1 MELTETGRLL
11 SGRYRLST
19 VIGRGGMG
27 VVWQARDELLKRD
40 VAVKELVWPP
50 HFTEAEQE
58 IACRRAVREAQ
69 MAGRLAHVN
78 VVRIYDILEE
88 DGHPWIIMELLPY
101 QSLRDLVRAD
111 GPLAPARAARIGL
124 GVLAAL
130 GAAHAEGVLH
140 RDVKPANILVGPD
153 GRVVLTDFGIARAV
167 DSPTLTAAGA
177 LVGSPSYIAPER
189 ARGGLSSPAGDLW
202 GLGASLYAAVEGHPP
217 FERDAPLATLTAVV
231 LDEPEEAVHAGP
243 LWPVIS
249 GLLRKDPDERFDAA
263 ETERVLREV
272 SDHDEPA
279 RVVSASRR
287 IRPAFWRVRP
297 ASSRVPPVPQ
307 SAVDT
312 ESAAGG
318 LAAAAPLT
326 PALGGEK
333 SAREPTAAEE
343 EAAAKPLAAKSAGTA
358 SAAKPNAAED
368 AAMVSSPLE
377 EAPESAVAEPT
388 AADSASI
395 AVAPATPGA
404 AVASPEPDTTA
415 PAEPVTVST
424 RGTVEP
430 PVTAS
435 DAVSSADQP
444 PSAAGPF
451 AEPDSRRPRRS
462 RRLAIALAALTAV
475 AASAIALT
483 LALISSP
490 GRTAAPSGTSSRS
503 ASAGA
508 STTPSAAAHGATAS
522 ANPSGSPASGRASG
536 QVSPSSSTGSPGS
549 GGVGYGALP
558 AGYHR
563 FTNSTGFSIGV
574 PDGWQIQH
582 VGDYVYII
590 DPSNAGIFLL
600 IDQSDTPKPNP
611 LLDWEQQAANRA
623 STYPDYHLI
632 RLESVYYPQ
641 AEKAADWEFT
651 YAKDGIL
658 VHILNRNVLANAH
671 HAYALYWSTPESDW
685 NAYYHYFQGFADT
698 FRPAK

>member
-11 SGRYRLST
+11 SGRYRLSA

-69 MAGRLAHVN
+69 MAGRLAHPN
-78 VVRIYDILEE
+78 VVRIYDILQE

-111 GPLAPARAARIGL
+111 GPLAPARAARVGL

-130 GAAHAEGVLH
+130 GAAHDEGVLH
-140 RDVKPANILVGPD
+140 RDVKPANILVGHD

-189 ARGGLSSPAGDLW
+189 ARGGQSSPAGDLW

-231 LDEPEEAVHAGP
+231 IDEPEEAVHAGR

-263 ETERVLREV
+263 ETERMLREV
-272 SDHDEPA
+272 A
-279 RVVSASRR
+279 
-287 IRPAFWRVRP
+287 
-297 ASSRVPPVPQ
+297 Q
-307 SAVDT
+307 
-312 ESAAGG
+312 
-318 LAAAAPLT
+318 
-326 PALGGEK
+326 
-333 SAREPTAAEE
+333 
-343 EAAAKPLAAKSAGTA
+343 AAKSAWTA

-368 AAMVSSPLE
+368 AAMKSSPSE
-377 EAPESAVAEPT
+377 EAPESAVAEPA
-388 AADSASI
+388 AADSAASI

-404 AVASPEPDTTA
+404 AVAPAEPDTTA
-415 PAEPVTVST
+415 PAEPAAVSAP
-424 RGTVEP
+424 GTVEA
-430 PVTAS
+430 PVSAS

-444 PSAAGPF
+444 PLAASPF
-451 AEPDSRRPRRS
+451 AEPDSGHPPRS

-475 AASAIALT
+475 AAGATALT
-483 LALISSP
+483 LALTSSP
-490 GRTAAPSGTSSRS
+490 GRTAASGTSSRS
-503 ASAGA
+503 ASPPASSSGAPTPGA

-522 ANPSGSPASGRASG
+522 ANPSASPAGAPAGG

-558 AGYHR
+558 AGYYR

-582 VGDYVYII
+582 VGHYVYII

-623 STYPDYHLI
+623 SAYPDYHLI

-651 YAKDGIL
+651 YVRDGIL

>member
-1 MELTETGRLL
+1 
-11 SGRYRLST
+11 
-19 VIGRGGMG
+19 MG

-58 IACRRAVREAQ
+58 MACRRAVREAQ

-78 VVRIYDILEE
+78 VVRIYDILQE

-111 GPLAPARAARIGL
+111 GPLAPARAARVGL

-249 GLLRKDPDERFDAA
+249 GLLRKDPDQRFDAA
-263 ETERVLREV
+263 ETERALREV

-279 RVVSASRR
+279 PVVSAS
-287 IRPAFWRVRP
+287 A
-297 ASSRVPPVPQ
+297 A
-307 SAVDT
+307 A
-312 ESAAGG
+312 ESA
-318 LAAAAPLT
+318 
-326 PALGGEK
+326 
-333 SAREPTAAEE
+333 
-343 EAAAKPLAAKSAGTA
+343 
-358 SAAKPNAAED
+358 
-368 AAMVSSPLE
+368 
-377 EAPESAVAEPT
+377 

-395 AVAPATPGA
+395 AVAPATQDA
-404 AVASPEPDTTA
+404 AVVTPEPDTTA
-415 PAEPVTVST
+415 RAEPVAVSAPATVQ
-424 RGTVEP
+424 V
-430 PVTAS
+430 PVAAS
-435 DAVSSADQP
+435 VPASSADQP
-444 PSAAGPF
+444 PSAARPVAKPG
-451 AEPDSRRPRRS
+451 SRRPRRT
-462 RRLAIALAALTAV
+462 RRPAIALAALAGLIVV
-475 AASAIALT
+475 AAGTTALALALT
-483 LALISSP
+483 SSP
-490 GRTAAPSGTSSRS
+490 GKTAASSGTSTRSAIPPVRSSGAPTPGASTS
-503 ASAGA
+503 ASA
-508 STTPSAAAHGATAS
+508 AARDATAS
-522 ANPSGSPASGRASG
+522 AKPSASPASANAGG
-536 QVSPSSSTGSPGS
+536 QVSPSSSTASPGS
-549 GGVGYGALP
+549 GSVGYGALP
-558 AGYHR
+558 AGYYR

-574 PDGWQIQH
+574 PDGWRIQH
-582 VGDYVYII
+582 VGHYVYII
-590 DPSNAGIFLL
+590 DPSDAGIFLL
-600 IDQSDTPKPNP
+600 IDQSDNPKPNP

-632 RLESVYYPQ
+632 RLASVYYPQ
-641 AEKAADWEFT
+641 AEKVADWEFT
-651 YAKDGIL
+651 YVKGGIL

-685 NAYYHYFQGFADT
+685 NAYYRYFQGLADT
-698 FRPAK
+698 FRPAR